1 MVDGLG
7 NLRREGAADGVRE
20 AVLVFA
26 GLRVRRD
33 GWVEGGE
40 VREDGRLA
48 IEEES
53 GGSLAIEEESG
64 GSLVLSR
71 VHSLDRGKRGKPR

>member
-1 MVDGLG
+1 M
-7 NLRREGAADGVRE
+7 DGVRE

-26 GLRVRRD
+26 GLRVQRH
-33 GWVEGGE
+33 GWFAGGE

-53 GGSLAIEEESG
+53 GGSL
-64 GSLVLSR
+64 VTCSR
-71 VHSLDRGKRGKPR
+71 VHSLDRGKRGEPR